1 MDIATLHLAIFLVG
15 TFAAAFV
22 AALAGFALGVVAL
35 SIWLYALTP
44 VQAAALIAAYALLV
58 QGYAVWKLRRSIKV
72 RRLLPFI
79 LGTAVGIP
87 AGISVLKWASPP
99 DLRNAVGVLHILFS
113 IDNLARPQ
121 FSQVRRAGSLLD
133 GIVGVFNGVLG
144 ASTGLGGTLPA
155 IWCATRGWNK
165 DEQRAVFQPAAVA
178 TFLMM
183 IVWLGGVGILNADIG
198 WLFVIGLP
206 ALLAGTWLGWKLYG
220 RLDEATFRKVVLYV
234 VLVSGLALVAIV
246 DRAGDSPQ

>member
-1 MDIATLHLAIFLVG
+1 MSDIATLHLAIFLVG

-35 SIWLYALTP
+35 AIWLHALTP

-58 QGYAVWKLRRSIKV
+58 QGYAVWKLRHSINV

-79 LGTAVGIP
+79 LGSAVGIP
-87 AGISVLKWASPP
+87 AGIAVLKWASPA
-99 DLRNAVGVLHILFS
+99 DLRNAVGVLLILFS
-113 IDNLARPQ
+113 IYNLARPQ
-121 FSQVRRAGSLLD
+121 LPQVRRAGSLLD

-155 IWCATRGWNK
+155 IWCGVRGWNK

-183 IVWLGGVGILNADIG
+183 IVWLGGAGILDADIG

-206 ALLAGTWLGWKLYG
+206 ALFAGTWLGWKLYG

-234 VLVSGLALVAIV
+234 VLVSGLALVTIA
-246 DRAGDSPQ
+246 